1 LLGYGSALL
10 YLGARVPQIIKNQRE
25 RSCDGL
31 SLLFFMLS
39 LLGNATYG
47 AGILFHSLERE
58 YVMTNMPWLIGSLGT
73 MVEDLV
79 IFGQFRVFGEGEKE
93 EGEAVV

>member
-1 LLGYGSALL
+1 MLSGVRYEVDVTCSACSSKPRS
-10 YLGARVPQIIKNQRE
+10 ARIPQIIKNQRE

-47 AGILFHSLERE
+47 AGVSTLIRLRFR
-58 YVMTNMPWLIGSLGT
+58 TNVSRSFSIPSKRNI
-73 MVEDLV
+73 
-79 IFGQFRVFGEGEKE
+79 
-93 EGEAVV
+93 